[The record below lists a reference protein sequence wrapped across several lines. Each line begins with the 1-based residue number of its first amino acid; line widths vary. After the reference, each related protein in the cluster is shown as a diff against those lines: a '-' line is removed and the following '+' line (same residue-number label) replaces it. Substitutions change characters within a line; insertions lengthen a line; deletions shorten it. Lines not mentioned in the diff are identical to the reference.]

1 MAETEGVRLTQ
12 AHIPRADCP
21 SHRVHRDRRAMR
33 EGRSATFRRVDQGSP
48 ALLLKT
54 RFRRQRIQ
62 RPNPR
67 KRRSARALGNMR
79 ASRGASSTDQ
89 RMRTILR
96 RHARAHIA
104 YPRGILLNSS
114 RTSRRPGKHPVT
126 PKETPVKFE
135 LNRPLGY
142 LPRDLAKRYRQRKNH
157 AHAVSVTAS
166 AAPICLTSY
175 DPVSYFSASGRHEDA
190 RVQRPATFKVPSK
203 RRTNESER
211 STNRPAIDPNQQHR
225 RYDRTFSRPLVARE
239 VRRQHGFQGR
249 TVSEAGGG
257 LRRS

>member
-1 MAETEGVRLTQ
+1 
-12 AHIPRADCP
+12 
-21 SHRVHRDRRAMR
+21 MR
-33 EGRSATFRRVDQGSP
+33 EGRSVLRSEESIKVHRQ
-48 ALLLKT
+48 LLLKT

-67 KRRSARALGNMR
+67 KRRSARAWKR
-79 ASRGASSTDQ
+79 AGITRRVEYTPTHADDLLFVPEGRSAR
-89 RMRTILR
+89 R

-166 AAPICLTSY
+166 TAPICLTSY

>member
-1 MAETEGVRLTQ
+1 VRT
-12 AHIPRADCP
+12 
-21 SHRVHRDRRAMR
+21 VHRTACIEAVGRCEKAVRFYVQKSRSRFTGTSIKDTLQATKNSASKSEEAAISARAWKHAGITRRVEYRPTHADDLLFVP
-33 EGRSATFRRVDQGSP
+33 EGRSAR
-48 ALLLKT
+48 
-54 RFRRQRIQ
+54 
-62 RPNPR
+62 
-67 KRRSARALGNMR
+67 
-79 ASRGASSTDQ
+79 
-89 RMRTILR
+89 R

-166 AAPICLTSY
+166 TAPICLTSY

>member
-89 RMRTILR
+89 RMRTISCSCR
-96 RHARAHIA
+96 RVA
-104 YPRGILLNSS
+104 P
-114 RTSRRPGKHPVT
+114 PGVDM
-126 PKETPVKFE
+126 
-135 LNRPLGY
+135 R
-142 LPRDLAKRYRQRKNH
+142 
-157 AHAVSVTAS
+157 
-166 AAPICLTSY
+166 APILRIRA
-175 DPVSYFSASGRHEDA
+175 ASSWTQANITPTRKTPG
-190 RVQRPATFKVPSK
+190 
-203 RRTNESER
+203 
-211 STNRPAIDPNQQHR
+211 
-225 RYDRTFSRPLVARE
+225 
-239 VRRQHGFQGR
+239 
-249 TVSEAGGG
+249 
-257 LRRS
+257 

>member
-1 MAETEGVRLTQ
+1 VRTVHRTACIEAVGRCEKAVRFYVQKSRSRFTGTSIKDTLQATKNSASKSEEAAISARLETCGHHAAR
-12 AHIPRADCP
+12 
-21 SHRVHRDRRAMR
+21 RVHTNAC
-33 EGRSATFRRVDQGSP
+33 GRSPVRAGGPLRQASTCARPYCVSAQHP
-48 ALLLKT
+48 PELK
-54 RFRRQRIQ
+54 
-62 RPNPR
+62 
-67 KRRSARALGNMR
+67 
-79 ASRGASSTDQ
+79 
-89 RMRTILR
+89 
-96 RHARAHIA
+96 
-104 YPRGILLNSS
+104 

-166 AAPICLTSY
+166 TAPICLTSY